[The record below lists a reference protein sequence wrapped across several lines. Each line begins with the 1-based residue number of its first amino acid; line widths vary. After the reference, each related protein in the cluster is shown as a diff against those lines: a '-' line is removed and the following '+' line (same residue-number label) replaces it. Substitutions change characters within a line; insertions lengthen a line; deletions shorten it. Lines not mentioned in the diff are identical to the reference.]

1 MKTIL
6 IRNGLIITQDDDRRI
21 LKGDMLIEGK
31 RISKIGKI
39 KGSADIE
46 IDASGKAVL
55 PGFINTHT
63 HVAMAHLK
71 GLLDDIPLETFLE
84 RTFSLD
90 SNRSEKGIYNA
101 SMLGMAEMIDSG
113 ITSFHDLYYSEDIIA
128 KAASKLG
135 IRAFLAWVTLDEEYT
150 TQKGSPLKNAE
161 SFIRK
166 KHGDLVT
173 PSVGIQG
180 IYVASDET
188 YNGASDIARKYDTTI
203 HTHLSETRKE
213 VYDFATGHN
222 GQRPVEHL
230 SSIGFLDSRLIA
242 AHSAFVTMREVR
254 QLAKAN
260 VKVSWNSISNCKLGT
275 GGMPPVPE
283 MLDHGITISLGTDSN
298 GSNNSLNMFEM
309 MKFSSLLV
317 KSARWNPAVINAQ
330 KMLDMATRDAASSL
344 HRNDIGVL
352 KEGNLADVIMI
363 DLNQSNL
370 IPANADNIVQG
381 LVYSANPSNVDTVI
395 VNGSILKSRKK
406 LKRKIP
412 ETEKENMV

>member
-128 KAASKLG
+128 KAASRLG
-135 IRAFLAWVTLDEEYT
+135 IRAFLAWVTLDVEYT
-150 TQKGSPLKNAE
+150 TQKGSPLQNAD

-188 YNGASDIARKYDTTI
+188 YNGASDIARKYDTTM

-213 VYDFATGHN
+213 VYDYATGHN

-317 KSARWNPAVINAQ
+317 KSARWNPAVVNAQ

-344 HRNDIGVL
+344 RRNDIGVL

-406 LKRKIP
+406 LKRKIL

>member
-21 LKGDMLIEGK
+21 LKGDMLIESK

-128 KAASKLG
+128 TAASRLG
-135 IRAFLAWVTLDEEYT
+135 IRAFLAWVTLDVEYT

-317 KSARWNPAVINAQ
+317 KSARWNPAVVNAQ

-344 HRNDIGVL
+344 RRNDIGVL

>member
-1 MKTIL
+1 MTVL
-6 IRNGLIITQDDDRRI
+6 
-21 LKGDMLIEGK
+21 
-31 RISKIGKI
+31 GKI

-71 GLLDDIPLETFLE
+71 GLLDDIPLETFLD

-128 KAASKLG
+128 KAASRLG
-135 IRAFLAWVTLDEEYT
+135 IRAFLAWVTLDVEYT
-150 TQKGSPLKNAE
+150 TQKGSPLQNAD

-188 YNGASDIARKYDTTI
+188 YNGASDIARKYDTTM

-213 VYDFATGHN
+213 VYDYATGHN

-330 KMLDMATRDAASSL
+330 KMLDMATRDAAATDAKIMFLEGTYVTGIPLPISLYECSGTASSL
-344 HRNDIGVL
+344 RRNDIGVL

-381 LVYSANPSNVDTVI
+381 IVYSANPSNVDTVI

>member
-21 LKGDMLIEGK
+21 LKGDMLIESK

-128 KAASKLG
+128 TAASRLG
-135 IRAFLAWVTLDEEYT
+135 IRAFLAWVTLDVEYT

-317 KSARWNPAVINAQ
+317 KSARWNPAVVNAQ

-344 HRNDIGVL
+344 RRNDIGVL

-381 LVYSANPSNVDTVI
+381 IVYSANPSNVDTVI

-406 LKRKIP
+406 LKRKIL

>member
-188 YNGASDIARKYDTTI
+188 YNGASDIARKYDTTM

-213 VYDFATGHN
+213 VYDYATGHN

-275 GGMPPVPE
+275 GGIPPVPE

-344 HRNDIGVL
+344 RRNDIGVL

-406 LKRKIP
+406 LKRKIL

>member
-31 RISKIGKI
+31 RISKIGKV

-46 IDASGKAVL
+46 IDACGNAVL
-55 PGFINTHT
+55 PGFINTHA

-188 YNGASDIARKYDTTI
+188 YNGASDIARKYDSTM

-213 VYDFATGHN
+213 VYDYAAGHN

-230 SSIGFLDSRLIA
+230 SSIGFLDSHLIA

-330 KMLDMATRDAASSL
+330 KILDMATRDAASSL
-344 HRNDIGVL
+344 RRNDIGVL
-352 KEGNLADVIMI
+352 KEGNLADIIMI

-370 IPANADNIVQG
+370 IPANEDNIVQG
-381 LVYSANPSNVDTVI
+381 IVYSANPSNVDTVI

-406 LKRKIP
+406 LKRKIT
-412 ETEKENMV
+412 ETQKENMV

>member
-46 IDASGKAVL
+46 IDASGKAVI

-128 KAASKLG
+128 KAASRLG
-135 IRAFLAWVTLDEEYT
+135 IRAFLAWVTLDVEYT
-150 TQKGSPLKNAE
+150 TQKGSPLQNAD

-188 YNGASDIARKYDTTI
+188 YNGASDIARKYDTTM

-213 VYDFATGHN
+213 VYDYATGHN

-381 LVYSANPSNVDTVI
+381 IVYSANPSNVDTVI

>member
-71 GLLDDIPLETFLE
+71 GLLDDIPLETFLD

-128 KAASKLG
+128 KAASRLG
-135 IRAFLAWVTLDEEYT
+135 IRAFLAWVTLDVEYT
-150 TQKGSPLKNAE
+150 TQKGSPLQNAD

-188 YNGASDIARKYDTTI
+188 YNGASDIARKYDTTM

-213 VYDFATGHN
+213 VYDYATGHN

-344 HRNDIGVL
+344 RRNDIGVL

-406 LKRKIP
+406 LKRKIL